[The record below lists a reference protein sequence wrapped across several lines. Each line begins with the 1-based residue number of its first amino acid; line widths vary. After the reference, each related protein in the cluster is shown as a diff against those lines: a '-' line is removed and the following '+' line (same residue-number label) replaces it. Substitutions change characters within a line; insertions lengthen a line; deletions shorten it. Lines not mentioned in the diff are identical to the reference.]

1 METLKNLVIV
11 ASYCIVSLAV
21 ALLLPVFTDLSS
33 LAAAVAGFM
42 IFVVIAQLHSVYN
55 RRLERADLANELF
68 ELHQDQEAALR
79 EIEGLRRDLEELRA
93 QVAEDES
100 RQSGKILAE
109 MKVLQ
114 SLLARFAEKAGGD
127 GAPAKA
133 QPGPDAASAIV
144 GDINEIVRNALEEN
158 RLDVHLQPI
167 VSLPQRKMRHY
178 EVFSRVRDETGRL
191 IYPPDFLPVAE
202 ESGMIGTLDSLLLFR
217 CVQVIRQLRDRRPDV
232 RFFCNISASSI
243 RDEDFFQ
250 NFLDFLRDN
259 QSLADRLVFEFP
271 QGDVGTPDATVER
284 NLRALASIR
293 FQFSM
298 DRVSDLSFDPAQL
311 SAANFKFVK
320 VPVELLVEGGGDIA
334 SADLKEA
341 FGRFNIDLIAERI
354 EDERMLVDVLDYNVD
369 FGQGFLFG
377 EPRPARSMDD
387 MAARQRA

>member
-1 METLKNLVIV
+1 METLKNLIIV
-11 ASYCIVSLAV
+11 ASYCVVSLAV
-21 ALLLPVFTDLSS
+21 ALLLPLFAGLSS
-33 LAAAVAGFM
+33 LASGVVGFM
-42 IFVVIAQLHSVYN
+42 IFVVSAQLHSVYN
-55 RRLERADLANELF
+55 RRLEHADLANELF

-79 EIEGLRRDLEELRA
+79 EIESLRRDLEEVRG
-93 QVAEDES
+93 QVAEGES

-114 SLLARFAEKAGGD
+114 SLLARFAEKAGIEQQEVGVHRQ
-127 GAPAKA
+127 AKV
-133 QPGPDAASAIV
+133 GRSATA

-202 ESGMIGTLDSLLLFR
+202 ESGLIGTLDSLLLFR

-243 RDEDFFQ
+243 RDEDFFK
-250 NFLDFLRDN
+250 NFVDFLRDN

-271 QGDVGTPDATVER
+271 QADVGVRDETIER
-284 NLRALASIR
+284 NLQALASIR

-298 DRVSDLSFDPAQL
+298 DRVSDLEFDPARL
-311 SAANFKFVK
+311 SGANFKFVK
-320 VPVELLVEGGGDIA
+320 LPVNLLVNDHGDIA

-341 FGRFNIDLIAERI
+341 FARHNIDLIAERI

-377 EPRPARSMDD
+377 EPRPARALDEVG
-387 MAARQRA
+387 AA